1 MNEIYHVSLKEILPP
16 SISSDEEVQR
26 TAKAIEENLN
36 MASRLIPMTAVYARI
51 DELPESVLDALAW
64 QLHVDVYDEDM
75 SLAKK
80 RKLVKN
86 AIKDHKY
93 KGTPWAVK
101 SVVKVLLNYAKV
113 EEWYEYGGSPFHL
126 RVSGE
131 SGPIPNGDKLQRLVD
146 AINEVKN
153 VRSWLDGVS
162 FQRRKTVIKHLAV
175 PVIMHKEIKVGMP
188 DVGPQH
194 AAMDKAVSIHTYIFK
209 EVKVNG

>member
-36 MASRLIPMTAVYARI
+36 MASRLIPAAAVYARI

-75 SLAKK
+75 SLAQK

-93 KGTPWAVK
+93 KGTPCAVK
-101 SVVKVLLNYAKV
+101 SVVEVLLNYAKV
-113 EEWYEYGGSPFHL
+113 EEWYEYGGSPFHF

>member
-75 SLAKK
+75 SLAQK

-93 KGTPWAVK
+93 KGTPCAVK
-101 SVVKVLLNYAKV
+101 SVVEVLLNYAKV
-113 EEWYEYGGSPFHL
+113 EEWYEYGGSPFHF

>member
-1 MNEIYHVSLKEILPP
+1 MNEIYHVSLKEILTS
-16 SISSDEEVQR
+16 SISSDEKVQR

-36 MASRLIPMTAVYARI
+36 TVSRLIPAAAVYARI

-75 SLAKK
+75 SLAQK

-93 KGTPWAVK
+93 KGTPCAVK
-101 SVVKVLLNYAKV
+101 SVVEVLLNYAKV
-113 EEWYEYGGSPFHL
+113 EEWYEYGGSPFHF

>member
-1 MNEIYHVSLKEILPP
+1 MNEIYHISLKEILPP

-26 TAKAIEENLN
+26 TAKAIEENMN
-36 MASRLIPMTAVYARI
+36 MASRLIPMAAVYARI

-75 SLAKK
+75 SLAQK

-101 SVVKVLLNYAKV
+101 SVVEVLLNYAKV
-113 EEWYEYGGSPFHL
+113 EEWYEYGGSPFHF

-175 PVIMHKEIKVGMP
+175 PVTMHKEIKVGMP

-194 AAMDKAVSIHTYIFK
+194 AVMNKSVSIPTYVFK

>member
-75 SLAKK
+75 SLAQK

-93 KGTPWAVK
+93 KGTPCAVK
-101 SVVKVLLNYAKV
+101 SVVEVLLNYAKV
-113 EEWYEYGGSPFHL
+113 EEWYEYGGSPFHF

-131 SGPIPNGDKLQRLVD
+131 SGPIPNGGKLQRLVD

-188 DVGPQH
+188 DVGQQH

>member
-75 SLAKK
+75 SLAQK

-93 KGTPWAVK
+93 KGTTWAVK
-101 SVVKVLLNYAKV
+101 SVVEVILNYAKV
-113 EEWYEYGGSPFHL
+113 EEWYEYGGSPFHF

>member
-36 MASRLIPMTAVYARI
+36 MVSRLIPMAAVYARI

-64 QLHVDVYDEDM
+64 QLHVDVYDEDV
-75 SLAKK
+75 SLAQK

-93 KGTPWAVK
+93 KGTPCAVK
-101 SVVKVLLNYAKV
+101 SVVEVLLNYAKV
-113 EEWYEYGGSPFHL
+113 EEWYEYGGSPFHF

-131 SGPIPNGDKLQRLVD
+131 SGHIPNGDKLQRLVD

-175 PVIMHKEIKVGMP
+175 PVTMHKEIKVGMP

-194 AAMDKAVSIHTYIFK
+194 AVMNKAVSIPTYVFK

>member
-1 MNEIYHVSLKEILPP
+1 MNEIYHVSLKEILPS

-101 SVVKVLLNYAKV
+101 SVVEVLLNYAKV
-113 EEWYEYGGSPFHL
+113 EEWYEYGGSPFHF
-126 RVSGE
+126 RGSGE

>member
-36 MASRLIPMTAVYARI
+36 MASRLIPMAAVYARI

-75 SLAKK
+75 SLAQK

-93 KGTPWAVK
+93 KGTHWAVK
-101 SVVKVLLNYAKV
+101 SVVEVLLNYAKV
-113 EEWYEYGGSPFHL
+113 EEWYEYGGSPFHF
-126 RVSGE
+126 RVRTTTPFKNAE
-131 SGPIPNGDKLQRLVD
+131 HVKRLYKAIQD
-146 AINEVKN
+146 AKN
-153 VRSWLDGVS
+153 VRSWLDGIEYRCTKPLPLYMGVIRH
-162 FQRRKTVIKHLAV
+162 QRRKITVYPANETAIELEDA
-175 PVIMHKEIKVGMP
+175 IYIGI
-188 DVGPQH
+188 
-194 AAMDKAVSIHTYIFK
+194 AMVEEETLEMEA
-209 EVKVNG
+209 

>member
-93 KGTPWAVK
+93 KGTPCAVK
-101 SVVKVLLNYAKV
+101 SVVEMLLNYAKV
-113 EEWYEYGGSPFHL
+113 EEWYEYGGSPFHF

-131 SGPIPNGDKLQRLVD
+131 SGPIPNGDKIQRLVD

>member
-1 MNEIYHVSLKEILPP
+1 MNEIYHVSLKEILPS

-36 MASRLIPMTAVYARI
+36 MASRLITMAAVYARI

-75 SLAKK
+75 SLAQK

-93 KGTPWAVK
+93 KGTPCAVK
-101 SVVKVLLNYAKV
+101 SVVEVLLNYAKV
-113 EEWYEYGGSPFHL
+113 EEWYEYGGIPFHF

-131 SGPIPNGDKLQRLVD
+131 SGPIPNGDKIQRLVD